1 MSLRGAIGRDV
12 NIETKATKQSQLI
25 INCLL
30 RGDCFAPLAMTYN
43 RDMIATLRGEI
54 SQIEESALILEVGGV
69 GLRVFVPAPLR
80 TRMKAGEALLLYTHL
95 VVREDS
101 LTLYGFEAQS
111 ERELFTILLGVDGVG
126 PKVALSVL
134 STMTLD
140 AIQRAV
146 FADEAELLGRVPGVG
161 KKTAQK
167 MALHL
172 KDKLKPTDALAQV
185 AAMSETDSE
194 VLAALTALGYSVVEA
209 QSAIQSLPKDAPDD
223 TEERLRLTLQYFQ

>member
-1 MSLRGAIGRDV
+1 
-12 NIETKATKQSQLI
+12 
-25 INCLL
+25 
-30 RGDCFAPLAMTYN
+30 
-43 RDMIATLRGEI
+43 MIATLRGEI
-54 SQIEESALILEVGGV
+54 AQIEDNALIVEVGGV

-80 TRMKAGEALLLYTHL
+80 GQAKAGEMIFLFTHL
-95 VVREDS
+95 VVREDA
-101 LTLYGFEAQS
+101 LILYGFESQGD
-111 ERELFTILLGVDGVG
+111 RELFNILLGVDGVG

-146 FADEAELLGRVPGVG
+146 FTDEPDILSRVPGVG

-172 KDKLKPTDALAQV
+172 KDKLKPGDGFSKL
-185 AAMSETDSE
+185 AAMSDADSE

-209 QSAIQSLPKDAPDD
+209 QSAIQSIPKDSPDD
-223 TEERLRLTLQYFQ
+223 TGERLRLALGYFTG